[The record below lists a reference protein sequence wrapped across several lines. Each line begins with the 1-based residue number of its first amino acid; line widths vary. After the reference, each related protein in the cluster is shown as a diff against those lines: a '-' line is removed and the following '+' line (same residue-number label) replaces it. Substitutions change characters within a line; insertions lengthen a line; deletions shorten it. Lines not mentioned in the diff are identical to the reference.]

1 MTKTLNVSGRLS
13 KYYLLITVILLAIS
27 TFVNAMLAVQL
38 RTANTKLAK
47 NEYESNL
54 QPGERVPYLEALDL
68 GGQPT
73 TIRFSEID
81 RPTVL
86 YIFSPSCGWCK
97 KNVENIRT
105 LAEGKSGEFDFI
117 GISVSSEG
125 LDEYVSEN
133 KWNFNVLRDV
143 SDITRN
149 SLKIGGTPQT
159 IVLSKNGEVLKSWRG
174 AYMSTVKDDVENFF
188 GIRLPGIGGQ

>member
-1 MTKTLNVSGRLS
+1 MTKTLNVPGRLS

-86 YIFSPSCGWCK
+86 YIFSPSCG
-97 KNVENIRT
+97 
-105 LAEGKSGEFDFI
+105 
-117 GISVSSEG
+117 
-125 LDEYVSEN
+125 
-133 KWNFNVLRDV
+133 
-143 SDITRN
+143 
-149 SLKIGGTPQT
+149 
-159 IVLSKNGEVLKSWRG
+159 
-174 AYMSTVKDDVENFF
+174 
-188 GIRLPGIGGQ
+188 